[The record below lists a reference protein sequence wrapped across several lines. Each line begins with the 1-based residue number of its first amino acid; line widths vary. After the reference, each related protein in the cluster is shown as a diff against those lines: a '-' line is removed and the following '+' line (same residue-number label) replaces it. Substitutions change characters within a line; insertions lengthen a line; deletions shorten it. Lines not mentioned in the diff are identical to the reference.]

1 LYVSLSN
8 FRIFHQLFLQRPLE
22 ISDNNAVMCGKKKTE
37 LQHNLADY
45 LPKPVSVSNRF
56 DAMETAEER
65 ADRMKEHNTMK
76 AQQAISASGQKS
88 IVRFYRLI
96 QVYGV

>member
-1 LYVSLSN
+1 MYVSLSN
-8 FRIFHQLFLQRPLE
+8 LRIVHLLFLQRPLE
-22 ISDNNAVMCGKKKTE
+22 ISDAVMCGKKKTE

-45 LPKPVSVSNRF
+45 LPKPVSISNRF

-65 ADRMKEHNTMK
+65 ANRMKEYNTMK
-76 AQQAISASGQKS
+76 AQQAISTSGKKS
-88 IVRFYRLI
+88 VVRFYRLI